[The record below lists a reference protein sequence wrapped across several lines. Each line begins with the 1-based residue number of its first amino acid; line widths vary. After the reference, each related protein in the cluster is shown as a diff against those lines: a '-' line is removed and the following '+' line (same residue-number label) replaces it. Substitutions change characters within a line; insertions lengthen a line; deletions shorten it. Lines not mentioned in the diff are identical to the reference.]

1 MQVIEAK
8 SGAWNYT
15 IGPAF
20 LWEGTKSI
28 DEIHRLHMPVVVVA
42 EYIQIEDLV
51 RLEMTRI
58 LGFVVERKSLADPTN
73 VFFSSQHRAAVLGAA
88 GAVAQAKPG
97 EPVVV
102 DGVLGKAFFDP
113 DEATLAHYNE
123 LRKVGPPPEPE
134 GFTAKLMEVS
144 QDLRKAAEES
154 KNLKKDFMDMAPIKS
169 AMDTVIKM
177 HGKEKLGP
185 ADVKKLQDAVKGSPV
200 EEKVMKNVERYHE
213 ALAQWKEK
221 ESASGAAEEKGRP
234 EPSKES

>member
-1 MQVIEAK
+1 MQVVEAK

-28 DEIHRLHMPVVVVA
+28 DEIHRLHMPVVIVA
-42 EYIQIEDLV
+42 ESMAIEDLV

-97 EPVVV
+97 ETVVV

-113 DEATLAHYNE
+113 DETTLAHYNE
-123 LRKVGPPPEPE
+123 LRKVGPPPQPE
-134 GFTAKLMEVS
+134 GFASKMMEIS
-144 QDLRKAAEES
+144 QDLRKVAEEN
-154 KNLKKDFMDMAPIKS
+154 KHLKKDFMDMAPLKN
-169 AMDTVIKM
+169 AMDAVIKM
-177 HGKEKLGP
+177 HKKEKLGP
-185 ADVKKLQDAVKGSPV
+185 ADMKKLQDVVKGSPV
-200 EEKVMKNVERYHE
+200 EEKVMKNVERYDE
-213 ALAQWKEK
+213 ALEKYKDKEGA
-221 ESASGAAEEKGRP
+221 SAGAAEAKGRE
-234 EPSKES
+234 EPS